1 MLEIYTIY
9 GGGMW
14 KTALD
19 AVVTLIGMN
28 TFSTLMR
35 MAGTFAVLAV
45 LLTFIKQRNPM
56 VFVQWLAIFML
67 INTILLAPKR
77 SVQVI
82 DISDPAAV
90 WKTDNV
96 PVGLAAIAS
105 LTTSVGFK
113 IASVYD
119 TLMARPDSITYSKTG
134 MLFGSQIVAETSDF
148 TTQNPEL
155 SQMLPDYVENCV
167 IGDILLNHKYT
178 VNELL
183 NSSDPLGLITSNPS
197 PLRGIFKTTS
207 ATREFLT
214 CRDAATQIRALAN
227 TEANTASATFSMLAR
242 KIFGTKVNGATL
254 LANAMGESYGYF
266 YAGGMSAAQ
275 IMKNNITN
283 SAVRQGIKGFAAR
296 SSDTANLLNLA
307 SENAATKQRLSWAA
321 GNVLATRTLPFA
333 QSLLMLILVCL
344 FPLMITL
351 AAANHSLFGLNTLK
365 LYVGGFIYFQMW
377 PVMFAIL
384 NYASNYWLQSKTGGT
399 ALVLANTDVVAL
411 QHSDVA
417 NLAGYL
423 AMSIPIL
430 AFYLTKGASAIG
442 SQVAGSVLSSA
453 AFGSAGVASTA
464 TDGNWSFNNMSMD
477 NLSQNKMD
485 TNLMQRQ
492 GQQTWQA
499 DNGSTQT
506 MTAGGHTVID
516 GSGAMS
522 NLPVNM
528 KLSQLAS
535 SGFQESARQSDV
547 QAKTALDGYNHSV
560 TSGWSQLSQLSRQSG
575 TSDSL
580 IRGSEN
586 SQATNATRGASMMMS
601 AVENYA
607 KSNNISTQEA
617 YNQLMNI
624 SNEGTLSAGA
634 KATVGGGMNLGVVK
648 FGGEGHMSSEV
659 RHNTGSSRG
668 TQDSNSHTED
678 TRHDRNSQAVNDFRQ
693 GMDMV
698 TSSRVT
704 DGSNHTESAATNDV
718 QQLAST
724 LNDAQSQYQQYTTS
738 STQSNEYSRMAT
750 LAQNQS
756 ANLDT
761 NYTQEFVDWATDKY
775 GDRAQG
781 MLTSAPSARE
791 AAMEFVNERLK
802 PEIMGDYQQGRA
814 DLSSG
819 NEHAA
824 FSGDHIVHPSAG
836 SNSNSGNNSQGH
848 YPVSAGTYPSGS
860 QSAGGTRHGNTSSE
874 YPVTGQQA
882 PSGGYRE
889 TAAGQPGNDPRS
901 GMVHYQGAMNGHNST
916 ETQSGSLDPSGSPQ
930 RFAGQQN
937 DQRNVGG
944 QNTEDGRINA
954 GIHGQMM
961 SPEQSGPASLNTGN
975 VPQVATQYP
984 SGTGMQTTSRS
995 ASGNQQ
1001 ALTDP
1006 HNEQQ
1011 PNVNQGIDNGRD
1023 NAGLNGQQPLSAGRN
1038 EIQPGHRAPAGQIIV
1053 NAPQDTVQDPS
1064 GNGMMTPYRS
1074 APGSQQTMTDPRH
1087 NQEPNVNQ
1095 GIDNGRDNAE
1105 WSRQQPLSA
1114 GRNEIQPG
1122 HRASAGQNMVNAPHD
1137 TVQDPSGT
1145 GMMTP
1150 SRSAPGSQQTLTA
1163 PHHNQQ
1169 PDVNQGIDNGR
1180 DNAEL
1185 NGQPP
1190 LSAGRNE
1197 IQPGHRAPAGQNTVD
1212 APQDSVNG
1220 LSGTEMQTTSRSA
1233 PGRQQTM
1240 TDPHYNQQPNVNQGT
1255 GNGRDNAELNGQQ
1268 SLFAGQSETPVMQRN
1283 PVVGNNAHQPE
1294 RTVNT
1299 RSGDGEQKVA
1309 QEMPGSQHPLIDQHS
1324 GQQGLVA
1331 NQNTDNGN
1339 NSESVTQQK
1348 TVSRSINET
1357 QIAQP
1362 DENARSMMHE
1372 QHGTARDQPASGKQN
1387 VPRDES
1393 GDPQNR
1399 VTQHSSQQPISGP
1412 NANPAHS
1419 AGREIVHNDHAGEA
1433 AVHYGKTEQSS
1444 HDTMSSVKSNLP
1456 DNRIDVG
1463 EMQKT
1468 FAASQAKLSERAG
1481 LSFEPQNEIQ
1491 RRVAEQRSVNLQNI
1505 NESAG
1510 EIEKKQ
1516 STVQT
1521 SSDILKGEDFNAQ
1534 SKFQLGRKEAELDQ
1548 VNPLN
1553 LAKQDELNEQIL
1565 ELRKRVAGGN

>member
-242 KIFGTKVNGATL
+242 KIFGTKVNGAAL

-344 FPLMITL
+344 FPLMIAL

-423 AMSIPIL
+423 SMSIPIL
-430 AFYLTKGASAIG
+430 SFYLTKGASAIG

-586 SQATNATRGASMMMS
+586 SQTTNATRGASMMMS
-601 AVENYA
+601 AAENYA
-607 KSNNISTQEA
+607 KANNISTQDA
-617 YNQLMNI
+617 YNQLM
-624 SNEGTLSAGA
+624 SKSLEGSVNAGA
-634 KATVGGGMNLGVVK
+634 SVK
-648 FGGEGHMSSEV
+648 F
-659 RHNTGSSRG
+659 NTGDQALGKIGKWATGVSAEAHGGAEIKGASGSSHG
-668 TQDSNSHTED
+668 TQEKHSD
-678 TRHDRNSQAVNDFRQ
+678 TQEMRHDRNSQAVNDFRQ

-704 DGSNHTESAATNDV
+704 DGSSHTENATTSDV

-738 STQSNEYSRMAT
+738 STQSNEFSRMAT

-756 ANLDT
+756 ASLDT
-761 NYTQEFVDWATDKY
+761 NYTQEFVDWASDKY

-814 DLSSG
+814 DLSNG

-824 FSGDHIVHPSAG
+824 FSGDHVVRPSAG
-836 SNSNSGNNSQGH
+836 SNSKSGNNSQGH
-848 YPVSAGTYPSGS
+848 YPVSTGTYQSGS
-860 QSAGGTRHGNTSSE
+860 QPAGRTRSGESSPE

-882 PSGGYRE
+882 PPVGYGEISADQSGGYGRNGNNQYQTTTSGGNGGGMQTGSRDSSPTLQSPVE
-889 TAAGQPGNDPRS
+889 QQNEQRLNGGHSNENGPGTSERNGHQTSSSELTGMQSGRSRS
-901 GMVHYQGAMNGHNST
+901 GNLNVGDEHKGMVNSPMQTASLSTANHQDQTERHDSQQPVGASGSQSEGVNAGTSGKLPLSSGHT
-916 ETQSGSLDPSGSPQ
+916 EIQSGQRTSSGLNTVNATQDPSHGPSGS
-930 RFAGQQN
+930 
-937 DQRNVGG
+937 
-944 QNTEDGRINA
+944 
-954 GIHGQMM
+954 
-961 SPEQSGPASLNTGN
+961 
-975 VPQVATQYP
+975 
-984 SGTGMQTTSRS
+984 GMQSSSRNTS
-995 ASGNQQ
+995 
-1001 ALTDP
+1001 D
-1006 HNEQQ
+1006 
-1011 PNVNQGIDNGRD
+1011 
-1023 NAGLNGQQPLSAGRN
+1023 
-1038 EIQPGHRAPAGQIIV
+1038 GQIH
-1053 NAPQDTVQDPS
+1053 QDVQHHVQRREMDGQGANNRQSNTVHD
-1064 GNGMMTPYRS
+1064 
-1074 APGSQQTMTDPRH
+1074 
-1087 NQEPNVNQ
+1087 
-1095 GIDNGRDNAE
+1095 
-1105 WSRQQPLSA
+1105 RQQPLSS
-1114 GRNEIQPG
+1114 G
-1122 HRASAGQNMVNAPHD
+1122 HTELQSGQRTPSGLNNVNATQETSHG
-1137 TVQDPSGT
+1137 PSGS
-1145 GMMTP
+1145 GMLSS
-1150 SRSAPGSQQTLTA
+1150 SRNTSDGEIYQDGQ
-1163 PHHNQQ
+1163 HHVQRRVM
-1169 PDVNQGIDNGR
+1169 DGQGAN
-1180 DNAEL
+1180 
-1185 NGQPP
+1185 
-1190 LSAGRNE
+1190 
-1197 IQPGHRAPAGQNTVD
+1197 
-1212 APQDSVNG
+1212 
-1220 LSGTEMQTTSRSA
+1220 
-1233 PGRQQTM
+1233 
-1240 TDPHYNQQPNVNQGT
+1240 
-1255 GNGRDNAELNGQQ
+1255 NGQQ
-1268 SLFAGQSETPVMQRN
+1268 SLTSGHTELQSGQRTSSGLNTVNAAQEPSYGPSDNGMQNSTRNAFDNQVHNADLHNTQQTPVNPQGVENGRN
-1283 PVVGNNAHQPE
+1283 TAVMNGRMAAPDGLSEAPTSKRVAESGNYAHQP
-1294 RTVNT
+1294 
-1299 RSGDGEQKVA
+1299 DGA
-1309 QEMPGSQHPLIDQHS
+1309 
-1324 GQQGLVA
+1324 
-1331 NQNTDNGN
+1331 
-1339 NSESVTQQK
+1339 
-1348 TVSRSINET
+1348 
-1357 QIAQP
+1357 
-1362 DENARSMMHE
+1362 ENARSDN
-1372 QHGTARDQPASGKQN
+1372 RDQNVVREMSGTQQILPDRHN
-1387 VPRDES
+1387 GQQRQGAES
-1393 GDPQNR
+1393 GQ
-1399 VTQHSSQQPISGP
+1399 
-1412 NANPAHS
+1412 
-1419 AGREIVHNDHAGEA
+1419 HAGTEDTLTQMTEGVKKSA
-1433 AVHYGKTEQSS
+1433 AI
-1444 HDTMSSVKSNLP
+1444 N
-1456 DNRIDVG
+1456 
-1463 EMQKT
+1463 
-1468 FAASQAKLSERAG
+1468 QAKLSEWSG
-1481 LSFEPQNEIQ
+1481 SSFEPQNELQ
-1491 RRVAEQRSVNLQNI
+1491 RRVAEQRSANEQNI

-1510 EIEKKQ
+1510 EIGKKQ

-1521 SSDILKGEDFNAQ
+1521 SSDIFKGEMENIKSQ
-1534 SKFQLGRKEAELDQ
+1534 FQEGKKVEELKQKAMPFLERDEIEMHKQ
-1548 VNPLN
+1548 N
-1553 LAKQDELNEQIL
+1553 LED
-1565 ELRKRVAGGN
+1565 LRKRVG